1 MTASPPPHPPRGR
14 GRPRNPE
21 TDSIIIAT
29 GRRLLR
35 AGGLEALT
43 FDAIAQATGITR
55 ATIYRRWP
63 TKAHLLSCIANED
76 EGTGVHFIDVSDR
89 EGIAGEVRALV
100 EQVYRRYTM
109 PDISAA
115 SLGLF
120 AAIQR
125 DPALRSEL
133 QHPLESSARADMK
146 RIVDAGKARGQI
158 RADVDADAFYDVTIG
173 AVLSRLLIASTP
185 AEERLIDDITSI
197 VLNGVVVRDKD
208 YICP

>member
-1 MTASPPPHPPRGR
+1 MTAALPSRPSRGR

-21 TDSIIIAT
+21 TDAIIIAA

-35 AGGLEALT
+35 EGGIEALT

-63 TKAHLLSCIANED
+63 TKAHLLSCIANE
-76 EGTGVHFIDVSDR
+76 EGEEEDGVRFVDVSDR

-100 EQVYRRYTM
+100 EQVYRRYAM
-109 PDISAA
+109 ADISAA

-125 DPALRSEL
+125 DPALRREL

-185 AEERLIDDITSI
+185 AEERLIDDITGI
-197 VLNGVVVRDKD
+197 VLNGVVARD
-208 YICP
+208 

>member
-1 MTASPPPHPPRGR
+1 MTASSPPRPSRGR

-21 TDSIIIAT
+21 TDAIIIAA

-35 AGGLEALT
+35 EGGIEALT
-43 FDAIAQATGITR
+43 FDAIAQTTGITR

-63 TKAHLLSCIANED
+63 TKAHLLSCIANE
-76 EGTGVHFIDVSDR
+76 EGEDKSVRFIDVSDR
-89 EGIAGEVRALV
+89 EGVAGEVRALV
-100 EQVYRRYTM
+100 EQVYRRYAM
-109 PDISAA
+109 ADISAA

-125 DPALRSEL
+125 DPALRREL

-158 RADVDADAFYDVTIG
+158 RPDVDPDAFYDVTIG

-185 AEERLIDDITSI
+185 AKERLIDDITGI
-197 VLNGVVVRDKD
+197 VLNGVVARD
-208 YICP
+208 

>member
-1 MTASPPPHPPRGR
+1 MTASPPPRPPRGR

-21 TDSIIIAT
+21 TDAVIIAT
-29 GRRLLR
+29 GRKLLR
-35 AGGLEALT
+35 ENGLEALT
-43 FDAIAQATGITR
+43 FDAIAQVTGITR

-63 TKAHLLSCIANED
+63 TKAHLLSCIANE
-76 EGTGVHFIDVSDR
+76 EGEDLHFVDVTDSEGV
-89 EGIAGEVRALV
+89 EGEVRAIV
-100 EQVYRRYTM
+100 EQVYRRYQM
-109 PDISAA
+109 ADISAA

-133 QHPLESSARADMK
+133 QHPLESAARADMK
-146 RIVDAGKARGQI
+146 RIVEAGKAKGRI

-185 AEERLIDDITSI
+185 ANEKLVDDITGI
-197 VLNGVVVRDKD
+197 VLNGV
-208 YICP
+208 ILHE